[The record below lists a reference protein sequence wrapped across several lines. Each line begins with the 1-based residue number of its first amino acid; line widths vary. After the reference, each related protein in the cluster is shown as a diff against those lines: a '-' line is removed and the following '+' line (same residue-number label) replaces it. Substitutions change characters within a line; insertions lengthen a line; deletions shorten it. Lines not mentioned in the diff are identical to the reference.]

1 MVDWCAE
8 NNLEVK
14 VLKTKEMAVNFKR
27 KKTSLVPLR
36 VNELDV
42 QMVESF
48 NFLASTISN
57 TLRWEDNTKASLKVH
72 SNSFTFLRQL
82 KKFGVNKTIMYHF
95 YRAITECV
103 MAFSS
108 PSGTVKC
115 NPARQEQNWTESCA
129 SDVNFYYKSR
139 STPRIRFARR
149 NPSSAMSIIL
159 LTISFDILKKNK
171 KTH

>member
-1 MVDWCAE
+1 MKVRYATLVWGMVDWCAE

-57 TLRWEDNTKASLKVH
+57 TLR
-72 SNSFTFLRQL
+72 
-82 KKFGVNKTIMYHF
+82 
-95 YRAITECV
+95 
-103 MAFSS
+103 
-108 PSGTVKC
+108 
-115 NPARQEQNWTESCA
+115 
-129 SDVNFYYKSR
+129 
-139 STPRIRFARR
+139 
-149 NPSSAMSIIL
+149 
-159 LTISFDILKKNK
+159 
-171 KTH
+171 